1 MSFEIPEDHG
11 YLETHEWISL
21 DDGVG
26 EVGITDF
33 AQDELGDVIFIELPE
48 ARATFSQEDQFG
60 TIESIKALSDLYL
73 PMSGEIVEVNDR
85 LFDEPELVNQNP
97 YGDGWML
104 RVETI
109 DEGEFDDLLSAAEY
123 RDQIN

>member
-1 MSFEIPEDHG
+1 MSFEIPEDYG
-11 YLETHEWISL
+11 YLDTHEWISF
-21 DDGVG
+21 DDDVG

-48 ARATFSQEDQFG
+48 AGATFGQEDQFG

-85 LFDEPELVNQNP
+85 LFDEPELVNQDP

-104 RVETI
+104 HVEIT
-109 DEGEFDDLLSAAEY
+109 DKKEFDNLLSAAEY
-123 RDQIN
+123 RDQIK